1 MWLYLNTGLRY
12 DNFKR
17 QILNYQEA
25 LDYVLKFADYERLP
39 RSGIVWDIKRIER
52 LLARLDNPQN
62 YARSVHVAGTK
73 GKGSTSAMIASILHN
88 AGYKVGLYTSPH
100 LLSYTERIRVDAQ
113 PVAEA
118 DWAKLV
124 EIIQPHVE
132 AENALGD
139 LGELTTFE
147 IFTAMA
153 FLHFQRVK
161 ADYQVLEVGLG
172 GRLDAT
178 NVIQPQVCVLT
189 SISFDHMDVLGDTL
203 AKIAGEKCGIIKPGA
218 SVVSAPQFPEAMEVI
233 ERVCQ
238 EKGVHLVK
246 VGEDVTWERLGFN
259 QEGQSFRVK
268 GLKGEYKLRIALLGL
283 HQLENAA
290 DAVAAVELL
299 KEKGAKISSQN
310 IVAGLAKVD
319 WPGRLQVLRKKPWV
333 VVDGA
338 HNAYSM
344 QRLREA
350 LADYFKYDKMKLIL
364 GFGADKDIPGMAAEA
379 AKMTGDII
387 LVASKH
393 PRAVKAEAL
402 VAAFKKHGVTP
413 RLAESVKDAMQLA
426 LGEVGPNDLIVAAGS
441 IFVIAEVMAYFK
453 RE

>member
-1 MWLYLNTGLRY
+1 M
-12 DNFKR
+12 
-17 QILNYQEA
+17 NYQEA

>member
-1 MWLYLNTGLRY
+1 MMILRG
-12 DNFKR
+12 KM
-17 QILNYQEA
+17 NYQEA

-39 RSGIVWDIKRIER
+39 RSGIVWDLKRIER
-52 LLARLDNPQN
+52 LLVRLDSPHI

-73 GKGSTSAMIASILHN
+73 GKGSTSAMIASILQS

-100 LLSYTERIRVDAQ
+100 LLSYTERIRVNGKPID
-113 PVAEA
+113 EE
-118 DWAKLV
+118 DWVELV
-124 EIIQPHVE
+124 KVIKPHVE

-153 FLHFQRVK
+153 FLYFEQVR

-178 NVIQPQVCVLT
+178 NVIQPEVCVIT

-203 AKIAGEKCGIIKPGA
+203 AKIAWEKCGIIKTGA
-218 SVVSAPQFPEAMEVI
+218 ALVSAPQLPEALEVI
-233 ERVCQ
+233 ER
-238 EKGVHLVK
+238 ESRIRGVHLIK
-246 VGEDVTWERLGFN
+246 VGQDVTWERVGFS
-259 QEGQSFRVK
+259 EGGQSFRVK
-268 GLKGEYKLRIALLGL
+268 GLKGEYHLHIPLLGL

-290 DAVAAVELL
+290 NAVAAAELL
-299 KEKGAKISSQN
+299 QEKGAKISSHN
-310 IVAGLAKVD
+310 IAEGLAKVD

-344 QRLREA
+344 KRMVEA
-350 LADYFKYDKMKLIL
+350 IDEYFKYDKVKLIL
-364 GFGADKDIPGMAAEA
+364 GFGADKDIAGMAAEA
-379 AKMTGDII
+379 AELTSDII

-393 PRAVKAEAL
+393 PRAVKAEEL
-402 VAAFKKHGVTP
+402 VAEFQKHRVTP
-413 RLAESVKDAMQLA
+413 RIAESVKDAIALA
-426 LGEVGPNDLIVAAGS
+426 LGEAGHNDLICAAGS
-441 IFVIAEVMAYFK
+441 IFVTAEVMEWA
-453 RE
+453 RSS

>member
-1 MWLYLNTGLRY
+1 MWLYLIIGMRY
-12 DNFKR
+12 DDFKR

-73 GKGSTSAMIASILHN
+73 GKGSTSAMIASILQN

-100 LLSYTERIRVDAQ
+100 LLSYTERIRVDGK
-113 PVAEA
+113 PITEA

-147 IFTAMA
+147 IFTALA
-153 FLHFQRVK
+153 FLHFQRVR

-178 NVIQPQVCVLT
+178 NVIQPQVCVIT

-218 SVVSAPQFPEAMEVI
+218 DVVSAPQFPEAMEVI
-233 ERVCQ
+233 ERVCK
-238 EKGVHLVK
+238 EKGVRLVK
-246 VGEDVTWERLGFN
+246 VGENVTWERLGFN
-259 QEGQSFRVK
+259 QEGQSFRMK
-268 GLKGEYKLRIALLGL
+268 GLKEEYKLRITLLGW

-290 DAVAAVELL
+290 NAVAAAELL
-299 KEKGAKISSQN
+299 KEKGAKISSHN

-350 LADYFKYDKMKLIL
+350 LAEYFKYNKLKLIL
-364 GFGADKDIPGMAAEA
+364 GFGADKDIPGMAAEV

-402 VAAFKKHGVTP
+402 VAEFQKYGVTP

-426 LGEVGPNDLIVAAGS
+426 LGEAGPNDLICAAGS
-441 IFVIAEVMAYFK
+441 IFVTAEVMEGMRK
-453 RE
+453 